1 METPVAPSLTATA
14 QTYAIDASHSQ
25 VGFSVRHLG
34 FSKVR
39 GRFETF
45 EGTVQLVPDR
55 LDTLAVTATIDAA
68 SINTGNGQR
77 DAHLR
82 SADFFETETHPS
94 ITFTSTG
101 VRDVSGSTFTLVG
114 TFSMHGVT
122 QEVELQGEY
131 LGATTDAWG
140 NARVAFEATA
150 ALNRKE
156 YGLTWNQLLE
166 TGGVAVSE
174 KVEITLEVQ
183 AVFTPGQ
190 N

>member
-1 METPVAPSLTATA
+1 METPVASPLAATA
-14 QTYAIDASHSQ
+14 QTYTIDASHSQ

-45 EGTVQLVPDR
+45 EGAVRLVPGQ
-55 LDTLAVTATIDAA
+55 LDTLAVEATIDAA
-68 SINTGNGQR
+68 SITTANAQR

-82 SADFFETETHPS
+82 SADFFETDTYPT

-114 TFSMHGVT
+114 TFTMHGVT
-122 QEVELQGEY
+122 QEVELQAEY
-131 LGATTDAWG
+131 LGDSRDAWG

-166 TGGVAVSE
+166 AGGVAVSE